1 MGVAHAQSKAA
12 LAEGLFNDG
21 KRLLDAGQVS
31 AACGK
36 FSESQNL
43 DPAPGT
49 LFFLATCH
57 EKEGKLASAW
67 GEYLE
72 VAPQYAR
79 VGKAE
84 KEQLC
89 KDRAAALEPKLSRLT
104 LNMAD
109 KPQGLTLTIDGK
121 SLGEGLLGTPLPLDP
136 GVHTLV
142 VSAPG
147 KKSAEQ
153 KITVAPSAGTTKVDI
168 PALETD
174 TSGGT
179 GAGNGNGAGTG
190 AGNGNGNGNGGKRV
204 IQTEPDTTRRT
215 VGFIVG
221 GGGIALG
228 IGAAIMQFGFAKP
241 NANKRD
247 QIAAVQAKFP
257 RNPNGTAVD
266 PAQTIASDQCPAGC
280 TDEQYNKSRTSYN
293 DAAQSSQI
301 AAIVLGISGIAA
313 IGTGIVLIATS
324 GGSKTVE
331 QSARGNF
338 QWTPYVGAGNAG
350 ITGSF

>member
-36 FSESQNL
+36 FAESQNL

-79 VGKAE
+79 VGKSE

-89 KDRAAALEPKLSRLT
+89 KERAAALEPKLSRLT

-109 KPQGLTLTIDGK
+109 RPKGLTLTIDGK

-136 GVHTLV
+136 GEHVLV

-153 KITVAPSAGTTKVDI
+153 KLSVAPSGGTTKVDI

-174 TSGGT
+174 TS
-179 GAGNGNGAGTG
+179 AG
-190 AGNGNGNGNGGKRV
+190 AGNGNGNGSGGAIGNGGKRV

-247 QIAAVQAKFP
+247 EIAAVQKGFT
-257 RNPNGTAVD
+257 RNPNGTVVD
-266 PAQTIASDQCPAGC
+266 PAQTIASPQCPAGC
-280 TDEQYNKSRTSYN
+280 TDDQYNKSRTSYN

-331 QSARGNF
+331 QSARRDF
-338 QWTPYVGAGNAG
+338 QWTPYVGLGNAG
-350 ITGSF
+350 LVGSF